1 MFLLYNTSYECTVIQ
16 NEHFII
22 IRIIVF
28 ILTAAINM
36 WFKADKNII
45 SAIFYFYQRNKQFV
59 VSAVCDR
66 NYYASESLRLR
77 LISEKTFSGSK
88 LAGNTVYNCGK
99 PLYD

>member
-1 MFLLYNTSYECTVIQ
+1 MLFTEHPHIWRQRMFLLYNTSYECTVIQNEQQ

-36 WFKADKNII
+36 WFKADTNII
-45 SAIFYFYQRNKQFV
+45 SAIFYFCWRNKQFV

-66 NYYASESLRLR
+66 NHDASESL
-77 LISEKTFSGSK
+77 S
-88 LAGNTVYNCGK
+88 
-99 PLYD
+99 